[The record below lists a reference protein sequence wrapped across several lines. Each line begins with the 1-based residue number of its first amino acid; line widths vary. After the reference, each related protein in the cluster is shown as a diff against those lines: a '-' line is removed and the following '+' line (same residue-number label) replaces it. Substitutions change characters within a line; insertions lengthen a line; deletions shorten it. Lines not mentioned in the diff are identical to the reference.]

1 MLSWLGL
8 TDVEDYFY
16 LQHRTGQ
23 TFNFTG
29 YSNPE
34 FDALVD
40 EGRTIE
46 DFDERYAVYEQAN
59 QILVDDAP
67 YIYMYAKSEVKAWSP
82 RVQGFAV
89 RSDSAVNFWTV
100 WLAAE

>member
-16 LQHRTGQ
+16 LQQRTGQ
-23 TFNFTG
+23 AFNFTG

-40 EGRTIE
+40 EGRTID
-46 DFDERYAVYEQAN
+46 DFDQRYAIYEQAN
-59 QILVDDAP
+59 KILVDDAP
-67 YIYMYAKSEVKAWSP
+67 YVYMYVKQEVKAWAP
-82 RVQGFAV
+82 NVHGFVV
-89 RSDSAVNFWTV
+89 RPDSAVNFWTV
-100 WLAAE
+100 WMSSM